1 MRRAHARSALRSQTF
16 WFRKHMGPPAAGSVG
31 DPDEYEEMTV
41 EEILT
46 GKGDYFPGLITL
58 VHAYLEAIGCDPE
71 TGEKV
76 GEYMELKTPTLA
88 LTLAQTL
95 TLTLALALTLTLAL
109 HGL

>member
-16 WFRKHMGPPAAGSVG
+16 WFRKHMGPPAAGSAG

-58 VHAYLEAIGCDPE
+58 VRARARARLRARARVWDKGS
-71 TGEKV
+71 
-76 GEYMELKTPTLA
+76 
-88 LTLAQTL
+88 
-95 TLTLALALTLTLAL
+95 
-109 HGL
+109 

>member
-16 WFRKHMGPPAAGSVG
+16 WFRKHMGPPAAGSAG

-58 VHAYLEAIGCDPE
+58 VRARARARLRARARAG
-71 TGEKV
+71 V
-76 GEYMELKTPTLA
+76 RS
-88 LTLAQTL
+88 
-95 TLTLALALTLTLAL
+95 
-109 HGL
+109 GLWSS